1 MLKVEW
7 KKVVGIWFKT
17 VLKDLTPIFLQS
29 ITDLFS
35 ELVETYN
42 KDTIAKLKELKE
54 KGEYILYNQEKKL
67 NGQTYDNKIE
77 EV

>member
-7 KKVVGIWFKT
+7 KKVMGIWFKT
-17 VLKDLTPIFLQS
+17 VLKDLMPIFLQS

-54 KGEYILYNQEKKL
+54 QGEYILYNQEKKL